1 MINFVETGATPSPQT
16 LKAMKFTRI
25 AMAALCA
32 ALLVAVGCEKDP
44 AEGTGIH
51 TKPVDDGGGDSGG
64 GGGGGG
70 SQESG
75 YTPITPTSTGNWSGK
90 AAEPA
95 VTDGKT
101 IPAFN
106 DDYRSVAGWS
116 FKDQWNLANVHD
128 PSIAYYKGYYYM
140 FNTDASF
147 GNEHLKGPDHIHFP
161 GKRSKDLVNWSY
173 VPGPFSK
180 NEPAWVY
187 TRLNEIRKRM
197 GLDAIGRSSL
207 YDNCGYWAP
216 VIRTVT
222 VNGEERLRMYYCVV
236 VNNYIGSGKAL
247 SEPFDG
253 TWSERAFIGM
263 AETTSPATGNWTDYG
278 FVTCSSSDKGKDGY
292 ARPDVNNWDAY
303 FYYNAIDP
311 TYVVADGRH
320 YLIHGSWHSGFALLE
335 VDPKTGMPLKDLGDP
350 WADNASGL
358 TARYGARI
366 GARNTTRWQGSEA
379 PEIIYKDGY
388 FYLFMAYDGLDIPY
402 NTRVVRAE
410 KIDGPYYDI
419 TGRNFSNAR
428 GDCYPI
434 VTHPY
439 KFSKGSGWVG
449 ISHCAV
455 FQQDGTGD
463 WFYASQGR
471 FPTDAGGNAPN
482 AVMMG
487 HVRRIV
493 WCPSAADA
501 LDDLWPIS
509 LPERYAGLTRTPVK
523 ADEIAGT
530 WEHINLKYDYGK
542 QDTAAKLT
550 LSADGKMSGALTGTW
565 SFDEAK
571 QFLTLTAGGKTVVVV
586 VSHEVDWEASPRQ
599 ETVVYAGTEKTLN
612 ATWWGKKV
620 Q

>member
-1 MINFVETGATPSPQT
+1 
-16 LKAMKFTRI
+16 MKFTRI
-25 AMAALCA
+25 ALAVLSVS
-32 ALLVAVGCEKDP
+32 LLVFAGCEKDP

-51 TKPVDDGGGDSGG
+51 TSNEGNNGNNGNNGGNEDT
-64 GGGGGG
+64 
-70 SQESG
+70 G
-75 YTPITPTSTGNWSGK
+75 YSAITPTSTGNWSGK

-101 IPAFN
+101 IPAFS
-106 DDYRSVAGWS
+106 DDYRSISGWGQ
-116 FKDQWNLANVHD
+116 KDQWNLANVHD
-128 PSIAYYKGYYYM
+128 PSVAYYKGYYYM

-147 GNEHLKGPDHIHFP
+147 GNEHLNNPDHKHFP

-173 VPGPFSK
+173 VPGPFTDAPS
-180 NEPAWVY
+180 WVY

-197 GLDAIGRSSL
+197 GLDIIARADLS
-207 YDNCGYWAP
+207 YGYWAP
-216 VIRTVT
+216 VVRTVN
-222 VNGEERLRMYYCVV
+222 VGGVEKLRMYYCIVID
-236 VNNYIGSGKAL
+236 NYIKGGKPTSAA
-247 SEPFDG
+247 FDG
-253 TWSERAFIGM
+253 SWTERAFIGM
-263 AETTSPATGNWTDYG
+263 AETTSPETGNWTDYG
-278 FVTCSSSDKGKDGY
+278 FVTCSSSDKGKDGW
-292 ARPDVNNWDAY
+292 ARANTNDWDAY

-311 TYVVADGRH
+311 TYIVASGKH

-335 VDPKTGMPLKDLGDP
+335 LNPETGMPLKDLGDP
-350 WADNASGL
+350 WADNVTSL
-358 TARYGARI
+358 TSRFGTRI
-366 GARNTTRWQGSEA
+366 GARSTSRWQGSEA
-379 PEIIYKDGY
+379 PEIVYKDGY
-388 FYLFMAYDGLDIPY
+388 FYLFMAYDGLDVPY
-402 NTRVVRAE
+402 NTRVVRAQNIE
-410 KIDGPYYDI
+410 GPYYDI
-419 TGRNFSNAR
+419 TGRNFTNAR
-428 GDCYPI
+428 GDCFPI

-455 FQQDGTGD
+455 FQQEGTGD

-509 LPERYAGLTRTPVK
+509 LPERYAGLSKTAVK
-523 ADEIAGT
+523 ADEIPGK
-530 WEHINLKYDYGK
+530 WEHINLKYDFGK
-542 QDTAAKLT
+542 QDTAANLELK
-550 LSADGKMSGALTGTW
+550 ADGTMSGALSGTW

-571 QFLTLTAGGKTVVVV
+571 QFLTLVSGGKTVIVVV
-586 VSHEVDWEASPRQ
+586 AHEVDWEASPRV
-599 ETVVYAGTEKTLN
+599 ETVVYAGTEKSLN

>member
-1 MINFVETGATPSPQT
+1 
-16 LKAMKFTRI
+16 MKLSRI
-25 AMAALCA
+25 ACVVLCVTLAA
-32 ALLVAVGCEKDP
+32 AVGCEKDP

-51 TKPVDDGGGDSGG
+51 VKPVDGDGDGKDD
-64 GGGGGG
+64 
-70 SQESG
+70 QSG
-75 YTPITPTSTGNWSGK
+75 YTPIKPVSTGTWSGK

-101 IPAFN
+101 IPSFN
-106 DDYRSVAGWS
+106 DDYRSIAGWAS
-116 FKDQWNLANVHD
+116 KDQWNLANVHD

-147 GNEHLKGPDHIHFP
+147 GNEHLKGSDHVHFP

-197 GLDAIGRSSL
+197 GLEAIGRSSL
-207 YDNCGYWAP
+207 FDNCGYWAP
-216 VIRTVT
+216 VIRTVN

-236 VNNYIGSGKAL
+236 VNNYIGSGK
-247 SEPFDG
+247 DG

-263 AETTSPATGNWTDYG
+263 AETTSPETGNWTDYG
-278 FVTCSSSDKGKDGY
+278 FVTCSSSDRGKDGY
-292 ARPDVNNWDAY
+292 GRSDANNWDAY

-311 TYVVADGRH
+311 TYIVADGKH

-335 VDPKTGMPLKDLGDP
+335 VDPKSGMPLKDLGDP
-350 WADNASGL
+350 WADNVSGL
-358 TARYGARI
+358 TARFGTRI
-366 GARNTTRWQGSEA
+366 GARSASRWQGSEA
-379 PEIIYKDGY
+379 PEIVYKDGY
-388 FYLFMAYDGLDIPY
+388 FYLFMAYDGLDVPY
-402 NTRVVRAE
+402 NTRVVRSE
-410 KIDGPYYDI
+410 KIEGPYYDI
-419 TGRNFSNAR
+419 TGRNFTNAR

-439 KFSKGSGWVG
+439 KFSKGTGWVG

-455 FQQDGTGD
+455 FQQDGSGD

-471 FPTDAGGNAPN
+471 FPNDAGGNAPN

-487 HVRRIV
+487 HIRRIV

-509 LPERYAGLTRTPVK
+509 LPERYAGLTKKAVK
-523 ADEIAGT
+523 ADEIPGS

-542 QDTAAKLT
+542 QDTSASLKLN
-550 LSADGKMSGALTGTW
+550 ADGTMSGALTGSW

-571 QFLTLTAGGKTVVVV
+571 QFLTLTSGGKSVVVV
-586 VSHEVDWEASPRQ
+586 VAHEADWEASPRK

-612 ATWWGKKV
+612 TTWWGKKV
-620 Q
+620 D

>member
-1 MINFVETGATPSPQT
+1 
-16 LKAMKFTRI
+16 MKLSRI
-25 AMAALCA
+25 ACVVLCVTLAAA
-32 ALLVAVGCEKDP
+32 AGCEKDP

-51 TKPVDDGGGDSGG
+51 VKPVDGDGDGKDD
-64 GGGGGG
+64 
-70 SQESG
+70 QSG
-75 YTPITPTSTGNWSGK
+75 YTPIKPVSTGTWSGK

-106 DDYRSVAGWS
+106 DDYRSIAGWAS
-116 FKDQWNLANVHD
+116 KDQWNLANVHD

-147 GNEHLKGPDHIHFP
+147 GNEHLKGSDHVHFP

-207 YDNCGYWAP
+207 FDNCGYWAP
-216 VIRTVT
+216 VIRTVN

-263 AETTSPATGNWTDYG
+263 AETTSPETGNWTDYG

-292 ARPDVNNWDAY
+292 GRSDANNWDAY

-311 TYVVADGRH
+311 TYIVADGKH

-335 VDPKTGMPLKDLGDP
+335 VDPKSGMPLKDLGDP
-350 WADNASGL
+350 WADNVSGL
-358 TARYGARI
+358 TARFGTRI
-366 GARNTTRWQGSEA
+366 GARSASRWQGSEA
-379 PEIIYKDGY
+379 PEIVYKDGY
-388 FYLFMAYDGLDIPY
+388 FYLFMAYDGLDVPY
-402 NTRVVRAE
+402 NTRVVRSE
-410 KIDGPYYDI
+410 KIEGPYYDI
-419 TGRNFSNAR
+419 TGRNFTNAR

-439 KFSKGSGWVG
+439 KFSKGTGWVG

-455 FQQDGTGD
+455 FQQDGSGD

-471 FPTDAGGNAPN
+471 FPNDAGGNAPN

-487 HVRRIV
+487 HIRRIV
-493 WCPSAADA
+493 WCPSSADA

-509 LPERYAGLTRTPVK
+509 LPERYAGLTKKAVK
-523 ADEIAGT
+523 ADEIPGA

-542 QDTAAKLT
+542 QDTSASLKLN
-550 LSADGKMSGALTGTW
+550 ADGTMSGALTGSW

-571 QFLTLTAGGKTVVVV
+571 QFLTLTSGGKSVVVV
-586 VSHEVDWEASPRQ
+586 VAHEADWEASPRK

-612 ATWWGKKV
+612 TTWWGKKV
-620 Q
+620 D

>member
-1 MINFVETGATPSPQT
+1 
-16 LKAMKFTRI
+16 MKFTRI
-25 AMAALCA
+25 ALAALCS

-51 TKPVDDGGGDSGG
+51 TKPVDGDGKDSGD
-64 GGGGGG
+64 
-70 SQESG
+70 G
-75 YTPITPTSTGNWSGK
+75 YTPIKPASTGTWSGK

-101 IPAFN
+101 IPTFS
-106 DDYRSVAGWS
+106 DDYRSIAGWAS
-116 FKDQWNLANVHD
+116 KDQWNLANVHD

-140 FNTDASF
+140 FNTDASY
-147 GNEHLKGPDHIHFP
+147 GNEHLKGSDHIHFP

-197 GLDAIGRSSL
+197 GLDAIGRNSL

-216 VIRTVT
+216 VIRTVN

-236 VNNYIGSGKAL
+236 VNNYIGSGKAI

-253 TWSERAFIGM
+253 TWTERAFIGM
-263 AETTSPATGNWTDYG
+263 AETTSPETGNWTDYG
-278 FVTCSSSDKGKDGY
+278 FVTCSSTDKGKDGY
-292 ARPDVNNWDAY
+292 NRPDANNWDAY

-311 TYVVADGRH
+311 TYIVADGKH

-335 VDPKTGMPLKDLGDP
+335 VDPKTGMPIKDLGDP

-358 TARYGARI
+358 TARYGIRI
-366 GARNTTRWQGSEA
+366 GARSTSRWQGSEA
-379 PEIIYKDGY
+379 PEIVYKDGY

-402 NTRVVRAE
+402 NTRVVRSE
-410 KIDGPYYDI
+410 KIEGPYYDI
-419 TGRNFSNAR
+419 TGRNFTNAR

-509 LPERYAGLTRTPVK
+509 LPERYAGLTSKAVK
-523 ADEIAGT
+523 ADEIAGS

-542 QDTAAKLT
+542 QDTSASLKLN
-550 LSADGKMSGALTGTW
+550 ADGSMSGALSGTW

-571 QFLTLTAGGKTVVVV
+571 QFLKLTAGGKTVVVV
-586 VSHEVDWEASPRQ
+586 VAHEVDWEASPRK
-599 ETVVYAGTEKTLN
+599 ETIVYAGTEKSLN

-620 Q
+620 D